1 MIFDP
6 FERFLSSMAIF
17 ILFVCS
23 ILYLTRGFKK
33 EDKNEKFLM
42 FGFGVFWL
50 IGSLTR
56 LFFYIFDYIL
66 GGTYNGDLNIIIQ
79 TYDVVN
85 YIFLYFYLYLYSY
98 IFITTIIVIILFIW
112 SSYKAKREFQAI
124 SSVITLG
131 FATFLIG
138 WSFEA
143 ITIKESNLFSP
154 ALGPIFI
161 LIGVFFATSPLIGH
175 FELFSKPIIK
185 VFILILICLLAIFVV
200 LALIL
205 NLQLAYLVLIIIWLA
220 IFTLILI
227 AGYVIYF
234 YVRRDESGTKK
245 EELQEILRLFTKPL
259 KFSIEDVK
267 YSREKGFCLVC
278 KNKISGFTY
287 VCPNCE
293 AWYCLNCCKAL
304 TELENA
310 CWGCETPFAK
320 SKSIK
325 DTE

>member
-50 IGSLTR
+50 VVALTR
-56 LFFYIFDYIL
+56 LFFYVIDYFL
-66 GGTYNGDLNIIIQ
+66 EGTYNGDLNVIIQ
-79 TYDVVN
+79 TYNVVN
-85 YIFLYFYLYLYSY
+85 YILLYFYLYLYSY
-98 IFITTIIVIILFIW
+98 IFITTIIVITLFIW
-112 SSYKAKREFQAI
+112 TSFKAKREFQAI

-131 FATFLIG
+131 FATFFIG
-138 WSFEA
+138 WSLES
-143 ITIKESNLFSP
+143 IIIKESNLFSP
-154 ALGPIFI
+154 VLGPIFI
-161 LIGVFFATSPLIGH
+161 LIGIFFATSPLIGH

-205 NLQLAYLVLIIIWLA
+205 NLQLTYLVLIIIWLA

-234 YVRRDESGTKK
+234 YVRRDEFGTKK
-245 EELQEILRLFTKPL
+245 EELQETLKLFTKPL
-259 KFSIEDVK
+259 KFSVEDVK

-278 KNKISGFTY
+278 KNKISGLTY

-304 TELENA
+304 NELENA
-310 CWGCETPFAK
+310 CWGCETPLIE

-325 DTE
+325 DSE